1 MFVKLYNICNSPAA
15 LEGWKE
21 RRKEYYEPH
30 HVKGERRSKIMD
42 DIIFCVVVLS
52 FIKQKLIVRCK

>member
-21 RRKEYYEPH
+21 RKGVLRTSPRQVVMSHSRGNVGVRSWTISFFASLYY
-30 HVKGERRSKIMD
+30 
-42 DIIFCVVVLS
+42 
-52 FIKQKLIVRCK
+52 